1 MTHREVIDQLIY
13 GGEAKMD
20 PVPLCIGY
28 MFRKIIRSGY
38 SLSPIKIERT
48 ITYEINEKQQA
59 ENV

>member
-28 MFRKIIRSGY
+28 MFRKIKKSGY

-48 ITYEINEKQQA
+48 ITYEVDEKQ
-59 ENV
+59 

>member
-1 MTHREVIDQLIY
+1 
-13 GGEAKMD
+13 MD

-28 MFRKIIRSGY
+28 KFKEVKRSGY

-48 ITYEINEKQQA
+48 ITYEIDEKQQT